1 VPPDPTAPP
10 GSLDATSKTLY
21 RKVRATLREQDT
33 WKDTDRELL
42 VIYVQS
48 LELARKAAVEIAKEG
63 VLVIGAKDAL
73 VANPAIAVARG
84 ALRDATE
91 AAKELLL
98 TPRARRQYE
107 IEVREQ
113 VESKF
118 GL

>member
-1 VPPDPTAPP
+1 MPPDPTAPP
-10 GSLDATSKTLY
+10 GTLDATSKHLY
-21 RKVRATLREQDT
+21 RKVRAHLREQQT

-48 LELARKAAVEIAKEG
+48 LELARKAMLEVAAKGVVVE
-63 VLVIGAKDAL
+63 GAKGPA
-73 VANPAIAVARG
+73 ANPAIAVARG

-98 TPRARRQYE
+98 TPRARKQYE
-107 IEVREQ
+107 LEVRE
-113 VESKF
+113 STGKF